1 MLLCRAGSGAPETR
15 TAGEPSRR
23 VAVRAQD
30 RAPARAVRAVVELQP
45 SRARA
50 HTAVDARTF
59 FLERWKAK
67 KKTRRSWRED
77 GAFGRRSP
85 TRPQAVD
92 DGNGNKGKKLLK
104 KYEKRRACSRGA
116 VGRSSPGVTPAPW
129 RRSRCA
135 TSGWLGDG
143 SKGSVRKRQDRR
155 GKERNA
161 GLGLKELY
169 ICFGTGQCLCVSCAR
184 AGNKIS
190 YHEHMSETRRR

>member
-15 TAGEPSRR
+15 TGGGPSRR

-104 KYEKRRACSRGA
+104 KIRKETGVLARCRGPLLSRSDA
-116 VGRSSPGVTPAPW
+116 SALATLPLRYKWMARGR
-129 RRSRCA
+129 
-135 TSGWLGDG
+135 
-143 SKGSVRKRQDRR
+143 Q
-155 GKERNA
+155 
-161 GLGLKELY
+161 
-169 ICFGTGQCLCVSCAR
+169 
-184 AGNKIS
+184 
-190 YHEHMSETRRR
+190 